1 MEFLIWIGIIVV
13 GASGVFIVRSLEQIN
28 ETLKQNK
35 WNQKED

>member
-13 GASGVFIVRSLEQIN
+13 GASAVFIVRSLEQIN

>member
-13 GASGVFIVRSLEQIN
+13 GASAVFLVRSLEQIN

>member
-13 GASGVFIVRSLEQIN
+13 GASAVFIVRSLEQIN

-35 WNQKED
+35 WNQQKD